1 MTARISTARLLIA
14 AGALTAAIALAIAS
28 SGEPAGAA
36 FPGKNGKIAFD
47 RCLDGKTDTRG
58 IFTIKPSGEG
68 LRKLTGNGSQPSW
81 SANGKKIV
89 FSRAKKNGSAIYTMN
104 AKGKKQHLLTNR
116 EDSNPAWSPNG
127 KKIVFVRTKKNG
139 SAIYTMNAKGKK
151 QHRLTNRE
159 DSNPAWSPNGKKI
172 VFVRTKKNG
181 SAIYTMNAKGK
192 KQHRLTKPSLFQG
205 GPVWSPNGK
214 WIAFFRDARQGQG
227 AVIYTMN
234 SKGKKLTKLTGD
246 DTTSTTP
253 DWSPDGKQITFERDF
268 NIYTMK
274 VNGKQVEPV
283 TSGGPGKPG
292 LGGYVPA
299 WSPDGT
305 EIAFA
310 GFREPTGSL
319 GIFRIGAD
327 GSDPVELTVP
337 PKTKK
342 PCGHG
347 EADNSA
353 DWQPR

>member
-104 AKGKKQHLLTNR
+104 AKGKKQHL
-116 EDSNPAWSPNG
+116 
-127 KKIVFVRTKKNG
+127 
-139 SAIYTMNAKGKK
+139 
-151 QHRLTNRE
+151 LTNRE

>member
-14 AGALTAAIALAIAS
+14 AGALTAAIAFAIAS

-89 FSRAKKNGSAIYTMN
+89 FSRA
-104 AKGKKQHLLTNR
+104 
-116 EDSNPAWSPNG
+116 
-127 KKIVFVRTKKNG
+127 
-139 SAIYTMNAKGKK
+139 
-151 QHRLTNRE
+151 
-159 DSNPAWSPNGKKI
+159 
-172 VFVRTKKNG
+172 KKNG